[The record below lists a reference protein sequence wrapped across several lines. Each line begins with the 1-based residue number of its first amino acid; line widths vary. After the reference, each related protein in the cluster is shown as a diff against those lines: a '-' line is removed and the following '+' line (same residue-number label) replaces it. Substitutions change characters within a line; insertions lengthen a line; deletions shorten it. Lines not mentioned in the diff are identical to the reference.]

1 MQNFSR
7 ESLDNPSPHIES
19 GMLEEDDVA
28 PRDQEGWIASSDEG
42 VEWREIG
49 GEI

>member
-1 MQNFSR
+1 MS
-7 ESLDNPSPHIES
+7 E
-19 GMLEEDDVA
+19 EEDVA
-28 PRDQEGWIASSDEG
+28 SRDHEGWIASPEEG